1 MALKLRA
8 AGLLSHVISMSA
20 PAGSQRRGLLE
31 AACQARGCLSYNL
44 DLEASAGPACLDSSD
59 GNECSTRVGV
69 LNLRPEPPLSRA

>member
-8 AGLLSHVISMSA
+8 AGLLSHVISVSA

-44 DLEASAGPACLDSSD
+44 DLEASAGSACI
-59 GNECSTRVGV
+59 NMSTWTMLRSCVGQAFW
-69 LNLRPEPPLSRA
+69 L